1 MRIRIGL
8 LIRLMRCAILTAI
21 TPTRVEIADVI
32 NIGINISVGC
42 VAPICARYIIILIG
56 ISINPEVLSTRNIT
70 IGLVAVSFRG
80 FSS

>member
-32 NIGINISVGC
+32 NIGINISLRRLENNKV
-42 VAPICARYIIILIG
+42 R
-56 ISINPEVLSTRNIT
+56 
-70 IGLVAVSFRG
+70 
-80 FSS
+80 